1 MSEPKEKTDTGV
13 LTRPHPIAGVY
24 LGATAC
30 GLKKSGAL
38 DLAVLQLVEGARTAA
53 VFTRNAFCAAPV
65 VVARKH
71 LNAMSPQCLI
81 INSGNANAGNGA
93 QGLKD
98 AEQTCEWL
106 GQELGLSADSVLP
119 FSTGVIGEPLSM
131 DKVQSG
137 LPDALA
143 DLSISGWE
151 RAAEAIRTTDT
162 YAKVASLALDMD
174 GHRVLLTGMAKGSG
188 MIHPNMATM
197 LGFVATDAKIDQ
209 ACLDQA
215 LKNASDRSFNRI
227 TIDGD
232 TSTNDACTLTA
243 TAQADM
249 PWIDD
254 LDSDAYQVF
263 EDGLVQLMQHLAHEI
278 VRDGEGATKF
288 VAVQVEKGVDSEECL
303 QVAHAVALSPL
314 VKTALFACDPNWGRI
329 LAAVGRAGVGEDAT
343 SPDFDI
349 DAVEIYLGNVLLV
362 ANGGR
367 APSYT
372 EAAGQAVM
380 DQTDITIRIVLNRGA
395 AAETVWTSD
404 FSYDYV
410 KINAEYRT

>member
-1 MSEPKEKTDTGV
+1 MAEPKEQTDTGI

-24 LGATAC
+24 LGATAS
-30 GLKKSGAL
+30 GLKKTGAL
-38 DLAVLQLVEGARTAA
+38 DLAVMQVCEQARTAA
-53 VFTRNAFCAAPV
+53 VFTRNAFSAAPV
-65 VVARKH
+65 VVAKKH
-71 LNAMSPQCLI
+71 LSQRAPLFLL
-81 INSGNANAGNGA
+81 INSGNANAGNGQ
-93 QGLKD
+93 QGLAD
-98 AEQTCEWL
+98 AEQTCQWL
-106 GQELGLSADSVLP
+106 GQEMGMPADSVLP
-119 FSTGVIGEPLSM
+119 FSTGVIGEPLKM
-131 DKVQSG
+131 DRIQAG

-143 DLSISGWE
+143 DLSIDGWE

-162 YAKVASLALDMD
+162 YAKVASLAVDVD

-209 ACLDQA
+209 ACLDLA
-215 LKNASDRSFNRI
+215 LKHAADRSFNRI

-249 PWIDD
+249 PWVDD
-254 LDSDAYQVF
+254 PASDAYRAF
-263 EDGLVQLMQHLAHEI
+263 EDGLVRLMQHLAHEI

-288 VAVQVEKGVDSEECL
+288 VAVQVERGVDAEECL

-329 LAAVGRAGVGEDAT
+329 LAAVGRAGVGEAAT

-380 DQTDITIRIVLNRGA
+380 DQTDITIRIVLHRGA
-395 AAETVWTSD
+395 VSETVWTSD